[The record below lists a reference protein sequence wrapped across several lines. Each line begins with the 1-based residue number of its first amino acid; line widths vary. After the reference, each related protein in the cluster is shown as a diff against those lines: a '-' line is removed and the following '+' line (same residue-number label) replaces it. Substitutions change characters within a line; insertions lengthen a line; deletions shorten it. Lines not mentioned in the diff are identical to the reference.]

1 MDSLNTSIWAI
12 NSTVPPSVLNE
23 SSDIAKKY
31 PSLDVH
37 YPIVVFLSAIILGL
51 PGNVL
56 VIAIYIAKMTTS
68 TRVYMFGL
76 AVADMAICISS
87 IVLTLDLTHLVAV
100 VIFLYYIIGMAI
112 KFSMFLL
119 VFVSIERLIAVTR
132 PHTFTMNPKRA
143 KIYLLVFLLCT
154 VLFTLENAF
163 SFYMNYAM
171 FDVIL
176 KTGFL
181 TASALIIVIC
191 YTLIGITLLKKALD
205 SRHRVT
211 GINVQLSNQSS
222 YPSNP
227 TLFRATVPSGVAQS
241 SATVPSGVAQSSAT
255 VPSGVAQSSATV
267 PSGVAQSSATVPSGV
282 AQSSATVPSGVAQS
296 SATVPSGVAQ
306 SSATVPS
313 GVAQSSAT
321 VPSGVA
327 QSSATVPSGVAQSS
341 ATVPSGVAN
350 SGPATKLTY
359 KEVKNIKSMFLL
371 FIITVVFVVFWMP
384 MWLSNTGVSVS
395 KHVTRVYVINSVV
408 NPFIYGVASAM
419 FREDVIQFYRQ
430 KRAKLSGCYN

>member
-227 TLFRATVPSGVAQS
+227 TLFRAIVPSGVAQS
-241 SATVPSGVAQSSAT
+241 RATVPSGVAQSSAT

-267 PSGVAQSSATVPSGV
+267 PSGVAQYSATVPSGV

-296 SATVPSGVAQ
+296 R
-306 SSATVPS
+306 ATVPS

-371 FIITVVFVVFWMP
+371 FIITVVFVACWMP